1 LRSGVLITG
10 SSRRPGMH
18 LRDRAFA
25 RHERRAR
32 CGGDALVPSGLLHPR
47 AGEVLE
53 KSCAQ
58 DLAAGLL
65 DTSIELFIG
74 RWPT

>member
-1 LRSGVLITG
+1 MASPYPVRAVQRNLHHQLLRSVVLITG

-53 KSCAQ
+53 Y
-58 DLAAGLL
+58 
-65 DTSIELFIG
+65 
-74 RWPT
+74 